1 MDQGGCKTS
10 PLQGE
15 PHPALPRTGRAGGQ
29 PRLRWGTPWGSA
41 FVVVPPPAMENTIHT
56 LWVDEEPSTHW
67 GRGTTRLL
75 WVSCWPRLGNSE
87 RGGKSSRDCL
97 KSWGWGGAGGYPRS
111 PPLRAPARPRSGRQ
125 PPPAPGRSPPSQL
138 RADFAPHL
146 LCAPSRGE
154 RRGGKRKEKK
164 TTKTPNPPALPLGK
178 REANFRQNCY
188 PLTSNYHL
196 VQAINYK
203 SAS

>member
-1 MDQGGCKTS
+1 MWLRETRSSEKLQTHSVLPTQWGPWTREGVKPLLFRVSPILLSLGQAGQGDSLVCAGA
-10 PLQGE
+10 PLGAQ
-15 PHPALPRTGRAGGQ
+15 L
-29 PRLRWGTPWGSA
+29 LSSS
-41 FVVVPPPAMENTIHT
+41 PPPAMENTIHT

-154 RRGGKRKEKK
+154 RRGGKRKKKK
-164 TTKTPNPPALPLGK
+164 TNKNPKPSSPAFG
-178 REANFRQNCY
+178 EAGG
-188 PLTSNYHL
+188 
-196 VQAINYK
+196 
-203 SAS
+203 